1 MAGRSPHERLYDSI
15 SSFLGKKPP
24 SEIPKKWERFS
35 DIAILPSGSFRDED
49 WEDIVGPDLWKAVA
63 RGSDIIRLRTAP
75 LYCAQAEVEAEANTW
90 AKLWKEGEDYS
101 CRP

>member
-35 DIAILPSGSFRDED
+35 DIAILPNGGLPGDERYQ
-49 WEDIVGPDLWKAVA
+49 DIF
-63 RGSDIIRLRTAP
+63 
-75 LYCAQAEVEAEANTW
+75 
-90 AKLWKEGEDYS
+90 
-101 CRP
+101 